1 MIIGSNNSFNNE
13 NRNFQTK
20 WNNVNEQS
28 QKKHPNKNIF
38 VKDITEHKYANPSNR
53 EAMYDKSLAML
64 QSRLDN
70 NLISTEEFN
79 KKCAQLNRSQENM
92 RKKNKLF

>member
-1 MIIGSNNSFNNE
+1 MIIGNRNSNFNNQS
-13 NRNFQTK
+13 NNFQTK
-20 WNNVNEQS
+20 WNNINEQS
-28 QKKHPNKNIF
+28 QKHTNKNIF
-38 VKDITEHKYANPSNR
+38 VKDLTEHKYANPSNQD
-53 EAMYDKSLAML
+53 AMYDKSLAML

-70 NLISTEEFN
+70 KLISTEEFN

>member
-1 MIIGSNNSFNNE
+1 MIIGSGNNNSFNNE
-13 NRNFQTK
+13 QRNFQTK
-20 WNNVNEQS
+20 WNNIKEQS
-28 QKKHPNKNIF
+28 EKNNPNKNIF
-38 VKDITEHKYANPSNR
+38 EKDITEHKYANPSNK

-79 KKCAQLNRSQENM
+79 NIIYMNESVIDFPQ
-92 RKKNKLF
+92 